1 MFKNLAGKGAKGIAK
16 LGVNVY
22 LKGVMNVIFCFA
34 GLLGGAS
41 ALNKAKSHKTQIKPC
56 IAVVSLAGL
65 LGGAWIKLLDIYN
78 DISDYGIKWFLSE
91 VNGDYI
97 IPTVVFGSIIFYT
110 YKLVKVCK
118 NRFDENTNILMAVA
132 EFVIAWAL
140 LVVGMVTESLNI
152 VSIIMIVYPVVK
164 YLAIHRLPVVVGFI
178 QENAGDVVDSLSNAV
193 AQGIEAI
200 NTNNDTDNDSNNEAD
215 TTGSNDTLIERE
227 VVTEEV
233 EVTLAMDLAEEL
245 SDSEVDNDESLNIS
259 KANSVQN
266 NKQVQNVKKVEAPV
280 TLGVGKTSNGS
291 MLSMFR
297 NLAPK
302 KQAPNRRVRTPKL
315 QESIKDILKDIEY

>member
-1 MFKNLAGKGAKGIAK
+1 MLKNLAGKGAKGIVK
-16 LGVNVY
+16 LVVNAY
-22 LKGVMNVIFCFA
+22 LRGIMSVIICLA
-34 GLLGGAS
+34 GLLGGVS
-41 ALNKAKSHKTQIKPC
+41 ALSKVKGYRTQIKSC

-65 LGGAWIKLLDIYN
+65 VGGAWVKLVDIYN
-78 DISDYGIKWFLSE
+78 DINDYGIKWFLSE
-91 VNGDYI
+91 INGDYI

-110 YKLVKVCK
+110 YKLVKACK

-164 YLAIHRLPVVVGFI
+164 YLAIHRLPVVVNYV
-178 QENAGDVVDSLSNAV
+178 QENAGDMVDSLSNAV

-200 NTNNDTDNDSNNEAD
+200 NTNNDTDNDSNNEVD
-215 TTGSNDTLIERE
+215 NTDNNDTLIERE

-245 SDSEVDNDESLNIS
+245 SDSEVDNDESINIS
-259 KANSVQN
+259 KANPVQN
-266 NKQVQNVKKVEAPV
+266 NKQVQNVKKVETPV